1 LVKEDG
7 KLRVY
12 GTDDLRNVAVVAHG
26 GAGKTSL
33 VEAMLFNSQ
42 AIKRLG
48 RVDEGNTVTDYFP
61 EEISRKITI
70 NTTPAPC
77 EWQGIKVNLL
87 DTPGYSDFFGDV
99 QSALRVSDGL
109 LMVVCAV
116 SGVEVQTEVIWDY
129 AGAKEL
135 PRVIFINK
143 MDRENADF
151 TKVLEQLRQDFGN
164 KVVPL
169 VVPMGSAESF
179 AGVVDILT
187 GKAYTYQDGKAV
199 EGPVPGELADEIEAY
214 RQELLETVAE
224 TDDELLMRYLDGE
237 ELEISLILQALKTA
251 TKAGQVFPVLCGSA
265 LKNMGTDLLLNSLIN
280 LMPSPAEAQGASAE
294 ELQKLP
300 VKALVFKTIA
310 DPYVGKLSFF
320 RIYSG
325 VLKSDI
331 SILSNVNHQEEEKI
345 NQFFVFRGK
354 NQEQVQELHPGDIG
368 AFTKLQVTGTGD
380 TLSLKGVSETLPG
393 IEFIKPTLTMAV
405 FPKSK
410 GDEDKL
416 GNALQRLIE
425 EDPTLKVEKN
435 TETKETLLTGTGE
448 MHLDITVER
457 LKRKFGVEVEVS
469 TPTVP
474 YRETIKKKVSH
485 IEGKHKK
492 QSGGHGQY
500 GHIFIDLEPVPDTDF
515 EFQETIFGG
524 AVPKQYI
531 PAVEKGMREALQS
544 GILAG
549 FPVTNVKITL
559 TDGSYHPVDSSEMA
573 FKIAASLAFKKGV
586 EQGNPVLL
594 EPIMNVEI
602 RVPEQFM
609 GDIIGDLN
617 SKRGRVLGMEP
628 DGKFQV
634 IRALV
639 PLAEMYRYAIDLK
652 SITQGRGT
660 FTMTFSNYEE
670 VPAQLTDKI
679 VAEVRAK
686 AGAE

>member
-1 LVKEDG
+1 VKEDG